1 LPVADREKWNAR
13 WRDRGEL
20 GAPSA
25 VLATVAELL
34 PRAGRALDAAGGAG
48 RHALW
53 LAARGFTVTLVDV
66 SDVAID
72 LARRAGVAD
81 ARVWDLEEQG
91 PPPGP
96 WDLILSFHY
105 LHRPLFAAYAA
116 ALAPGGTLVVVQP
129 TKRNLER
136 HPRPPAEFFLDEGEL
151 PRLVPG
157 LQVVHY
163 DEGWLEEGRHE
174 ARLLA
179 RVDPGLSSRR

>member
-1 LPVADREKWNAR
+1 MPVVDRDKWNAR
-13 WRDRGEL
+13 WRERGEP
-20 GAPSA
+20 GEPSS
-25 VLATVAELL
+25 VLAAIADLL

-53 LAARGFTVTLVDV
+53 LAARGLSVTLVDV
-66 SDVAID
+66 SDVAVD

-91 PPPGP
+91 APPGS
-96 WDLILSFHY
+96 WDLILSFHF
-105 LHRPLFAAYAA
+105 LHRPLFPAYAA

-136 HPRPPAEFFLDEGEL
+136 HPRPPAEFCLEEGEL

-157 LQVVHY
+157 LQVLRY

-174 ARLLA
+174 ARLVG
-179 RVDPGLSSRR
+179 RIPRPI